1 MIPLNAVIAL
11 LWMPIQSL
19 TDANQN
25 WYVAGPIEVIENEM
39 TLEDVEFEIR
49 YRKELEAFDRA
60 RGSE

>member
-19 TDANQN
+19 TDTDQD
-25 WYVAGPIEVIENEM
+25 WYVVRPVEFIEDEM

-49 YRKELEAFDRA
+49 YRKELEAYDRA